1 MVGFD
6 VRNMRGNDL
15 VGLIKLNNNI
25 DSSRFYFLSEKNK
38 YKVIV
43 AQLNDEIVGYVNFEI
58 LKDITCKNTMSINEI
73 LVDEMYRGL
82 GIGHQL
88 ILEAEKIAKNY
99 NVSSLI
105 VINNSYLEE
114 EVVFYNRQGFNL
126 NSDRIYE
133 KKYFNF

>member
-88 ILEAEKIAKNY
+88 ILEAEKIAENY

>member
-1 MVGFD
+1 MVGFY

-15 VGLIKLNNNI
+15 AGLIKLNNNI
-25 DSSRFYFLSEKNK
+25 DSSRFYFLSKKNK

-105 VINNSYLEE
+105 AINNSYLEE
-114 EVVFYNRQGFNL
+114 EVVL
-126 NSDRIYE
+126 WDA
-133 KKYFNF
+133 